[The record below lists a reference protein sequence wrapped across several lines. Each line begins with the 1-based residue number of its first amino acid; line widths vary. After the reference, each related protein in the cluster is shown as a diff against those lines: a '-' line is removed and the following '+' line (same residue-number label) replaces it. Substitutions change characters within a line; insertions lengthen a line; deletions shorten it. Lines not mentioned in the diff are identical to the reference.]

1 MKSLLSILVVVILGA
16 VPVFSQSK
24 EQNGISSAIQAKEYV
39 FKARTVMPASGSTR
53 QLTST
58 YDFTVNGDS
67 VISYLPYF
75 GRAFVAPIGRTESV
89 LDYTSTDFSY
99 KASQGKKGGWV
110 IEIRPKD
117 AEDVELVSINISKT
131 GYGTLYVNSR
141 NRQAISFSGKVEPLK
156 KKS

>member
-1 MKSLLSILVVVILGA
+1 MKSLYSLLIVTLLASTQAFTQAKKDGVA
-16 VPVFSQSK
+16 A
-24 EQNGISSAIQAKEYV
+24 AIQAKEYV
-39 FKARTVMPASGSTR
+39 FKARTVMPGSGTTR

-75 GRAFVAPIGRTESV
+75 GRAYVAPIGKTESV

-99 KASQGKKGGWV
+99 KASEGKKGGWV

-117 AEDVELVSINISKT
+117 AADVELVSINISKG

-141 NRQAISFSGKVEPLK
+141 NRQGISFSGKVEPLK
-156 KKS
+156 KK